1 MIRTVL
7 TEVGIF
13 LIPFALYAAYLMASR
28 SAMLHKSSW
37 PLQVVGWLIV
47 TALVLVI
54 ASLLLLVHY
63 SGAPPGSTYVPAHIE
78 NGKFVPGM
86 EKRMDGA
93 GK

>member
-1 MIRTVL
+1 MIRTIL

-13 LIPFALYAAYLMASR
+13 LVPFILYAAYLMVSR
-28 SAMLHKSSW
+28 SPMLHKSSW
-37 PLQVVGWLIV
+37 PLQVIGWLIV
-47 TALVLVI
+47 AALGLVI

-78 NGKFVPGM
+78 HGKFVPGM
-86 EKRMDGA
+86 ERPRDGA